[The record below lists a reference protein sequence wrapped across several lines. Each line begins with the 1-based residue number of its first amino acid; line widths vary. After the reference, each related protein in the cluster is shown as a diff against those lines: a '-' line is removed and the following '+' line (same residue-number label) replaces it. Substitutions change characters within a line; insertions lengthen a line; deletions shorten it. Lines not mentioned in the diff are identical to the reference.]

1 MIKPYRFLQRIAQ
14 LIAYAYSTLIAGYLI
29 LRLMFW
35 DRLWPIALMGDF
47 VPWIFLPIFL
57 LPILGFFLIKKRWFA
72 IVSSVACICL
82 LGWLH
87 VTYFSPQPANIS
99 DSQPTLKVFTL
110 NLGWHHKSP
119 QALVNLIQEEKPD
132 LICLQEINEDYA
144 KEVFSKFAA
153 LYPHHLGR
161 GYHVIL
167 SRYPIR
173 SFQEL
178 QLAEGN
184 EPQERAIIQ
193 MNQQDVVLYNI
204 STTPPWF
211 RQHKILPFL
220 KIPVYEY
227 GDRPAQIQDLVRRLQ
242 KETLPTIAAGDFNL
256 TDQSQDYYY
265 LRAVM
270 QDAFRAAG
278 VGFGFTFPNGWDL
291 KLLVKQLNWKLTFPL
306 VRLDYVWYS
315 QHWGAKSAKVLP
327 AIGSEHLPVTAQL
340 RMQPEFGRV

>member
-29 LRLMFW
+29 LRLIFW

-99 DSQPTLKVFTL
+99 DSQPTLKVFSL

-132 LICLQEINEDYA
+132 LICLQEIKEDYA
-144 KEVFSKFAA
+144 KEVFSKLTA

-173 SFQEL
+173 SFQRL
-178 QLAEGN
+178 QLAGGN

-265 LRAVM
+265 LRGVM
-270 QDAFRAAG
+270 QDAFRTAG
-278 VGFGFTFPNGWDL
+278 VGFGFTFPHGWDL

-327 AIGSEHLPVTAQL
+327 AIGSEHLPVGTQL
-340 RMQPEFGRV
+340 RMQPEIGRV